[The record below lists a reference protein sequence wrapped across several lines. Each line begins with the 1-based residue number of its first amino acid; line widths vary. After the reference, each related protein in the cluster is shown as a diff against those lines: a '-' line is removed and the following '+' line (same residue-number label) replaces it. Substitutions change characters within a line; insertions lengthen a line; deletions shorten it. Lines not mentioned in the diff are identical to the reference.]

1 MSVTSDS
8 DPVEQ
13 DGNSS
18 DTFGSPKATSP
29 LLKQTSRDS
38 GSGGG
43 GGGKMAT
50 VTGGGQRHSG
60 HVLIRQK
67 ASYKNS
73 VDI

>member
-8 DPVEQ
+8 DPVEP

-18 DTFGSPKATSP
+18 DTFDSPKATSP
-29 LLKQTSRDS
+29 LLKQAARDS
-38 GSGGG
+38 GSGANI
-43 GGGKMAT
+43 MA
-50 VTGGGQRHSG
+50 GDGRRHSG